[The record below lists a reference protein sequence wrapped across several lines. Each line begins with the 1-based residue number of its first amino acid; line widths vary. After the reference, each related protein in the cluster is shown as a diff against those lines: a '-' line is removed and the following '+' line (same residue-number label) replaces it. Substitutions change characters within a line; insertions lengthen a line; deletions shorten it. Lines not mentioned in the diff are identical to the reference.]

1 MKLTP
6 MKAIRR
12 KCIDCSC
19 GSSNEVKLC
28 PVKNCPLYDYRF
40 GKDPH
45 RKKVEYT
52 EEQRKAMATR
62 IFENIHLNNKGK
74 NKTTVSD

>member
-12 KCIDCSC
+12 KCIDCSG

>member
-19 GSSNEVKLC
+19 NEVKLC

>member
-1 MKLTP
+1 MRLSFALLRT
-6 MKAIRR
+6 A
-12 KCIDCSC
+12 
-19 GSSNEVKLC
+19 
-28 PVKNCPLYDYRF
+28 LYTIIVL
-40 GKDPH
+40 GKTPH

>member
-28 PVKNCPLYDYRF
+28 PVQNCPLYTYRF
-40 GKDPH
+40 GKRLKDD
-45 RKKVEYT
+45 KNIDEDIK
-52 EEQRKAMATR
+52 
-62 IFENIHLNNKGK
+62 IEN
-74 NKTTVSD
+74 V

>member
-1 MKLTP
+1 MRLTP
-6 MKAIRR
+6 MKAISR

>member
-40 GKDPH
+40 GKRPKDD
-45 RKKVEYT
+45 KNIDEDIK
-52 EEQRKAMATR
+52 
-62 IFENIHLNNKGK
+62 IEN
-74 NKTTVSD
+74 V

>member
-12 KCIDCSC
+12 KCIDCSG

-28 PVKNCPLYDYRF
+28 PAQNCPLYDYRF

-52 EEQRKAMATR
+52 GEQRKAMATR